1 MKYNVLVEMDEHAN
15 IDLLVKAMSIMESVP
30 HVTGVSLVGVDAAQK
45 ETMHKFKLNK
55 MVASL
60 ESMIRD
66 LKNEIYITFDTAIH
80 YLFQRVAGVPYH
92 ALSEDKSF
100 SCYYAQERLYLV
112 RKMFGDFPV
121 YMFIEANSSKDATDK
136 AIKALAKHT
145 IDGYIIADHEKEQ
158 EKCKHLL

>member
-1 MKYNVLVEMDEHAN
+1 MKYNVLVEMDDHAN
-15 IDLLVKAMSIMESVP
+15 IDLMVKAMSIMQAVP

-66 LKNEIYITFDTAIH
+66 LKNEIYITLDTAIH
-80 YLFQRVAGVPYH
+80 YLSQRVAGIPYH

-112 RKMFGDFPV
+112 RKMFDDLPV
-121 YMFIEANSSKDATDK
+121 YMFIEAESSKAATDK
-136 AIKALAKHT
+136 AINALKKHT
-145 IDGYIIADHEKEQ
+145 IAGYILNTPDNSEAHRDD
-158 EKCKHLL
+158 L